1 MIHLTF
7 VVCLVGWLVVCTDGC
22 CFCFSFRYQIL
33 FHYYLLPHLLGYGTK
48 KTQKMLSSGY
58 WVLLYL
64 MWEGSLGAWRCNSR
78 LVFEIFVWFHQY
90 TNTRLHR
97 VEHTH
102 THLYYYILPINSQ
115 WFVVVVFFF
124 VNIFVAVAV
133 VVIVSFTHEHKH
145 FLVTTTWT
153 ENRKM
158 FPIFTK
164 DLLRQKK
171 HD

>member
-1 MIHLTF
+1 MSFAWLAGWLYVPIVVVVVVSRFDIRYYFIITSFLTF
-7 VVCLVGWLVVCTDGC
+7 LALE
-22 CFCFSFRYQIL
+22 Q
-33 FHYYLLPHLLGYGTK
+33 K

-164 DLLRQKK
+164 DLLRQKNTINT
-171 HD
+171 